1 MCIRDRY
8 SPSSLDKCR
17 LSTKVATN
25 PQPKPTDLDCESTRK
40 KWQLPSTSTIAI
52 LLLLSPRADTHYTVP
67 RRVEGW
73 VDLGTAVRVCSPC
86 PRLYIEVAVVINTTA
101 RGPRWDSNLG
111 PLTLQSGM
119 LPLCH
124 CNTWPSQQS
133 REELTD
139 TSYNSIAQEQ
149 RCMLVTYTCKQS
161 QCLKLFEF
169 DSIGIDRFLCQ
180 FQHAAPGFQS
190 QLGHFTLADKH
201 NIGNKWLD
209 SFINKTCN

>member
-1 MCIRDRY
+1 MAATIHIHHRHFITTEPESWY
-8 SPSSLDKCR
+8 SFYRTMEGGR
-17 LSTKVATN
+17 LSRPRHCSKGV
-25 PQPKPTDLDCESTRK
+25 QPVPKAVYHSDCRDK
-40 KWQLPSTSTIAI
+40 
-52 LLLLSPRADTHYTVP
+52 HN
-67 RRVEGW
+67 
-73 VDLGTAVRVCSPC
+73 C
-86 PRLYIEVAVVINTTA
+86 
-101 RGPRWDSNLG
+101 PRWDSNLG